1 MNRLASSLAATFLLS
16 GCSALPTES
25 QLVGTWTDHERE
37 TKITSESG
45 VERSYS
51 KQMVDLTFRPDHT
64 YDFWV
69 RGERRADSIGHW
81 HLDGRFIF
89 LEFTRRKEAH
99 KVKRSVRGRIIRLTA
114 REFVYV
120 QEDRDPAFNGVEV
133 HLTRRWS
140 ERPPAV
146 RPHFQ

>member
-1 MNRLASSLAATFLLS
+1 MNWLTPCLAATFLLD
-16 GCSALPTES
+16 GCSVLPTER
-25 QLVGTWTDHERE
+25 QLIGTWTDHERE

-64 YDFWV
+64 LVFWV
-69 RGERRADSIGHW
+69 RGERHAGSIGRW

-89 LEFTRRKEAH
+89 IEFTRRKEAH
-99 KVKRSVRGRIIRLTA
+99 KVKYSVRGKIIRSTPH
-114 REFVYV
+114 ETFYV
-120 QEDRDPAFNGVEV
+120 QEDRDPAVNGVEV

-146 RPHFQ
+146 RPRFQ